1 VKTVIGSAINV
12 LRQTTGLQPPVR
24 KSETGPSM
32 IRLINVTKSF
42 DSQVVLRNMNL
53 DIPTGKIT
61 SIIGPSGEGK
71 SVLLKHMI
79 GLLRPDSGEVLA
91 DGEAISSMRGSNLN
105 RAREKF
111 GMLFQ
116 NAALFDSMTVY
127 ENVAFPLEEKTRLSP
142 TEIRTRVHEALAHV
156 GLKGIDKKY
165 PDMLSG
171 GMKKRVGLARALLL
185 DPKIILFDEPTTG
198 LDPIIC
204 RAIHQL
210 IKDTHRRFGYTA
222 VIVSHE
228 IPEIFEISDHVAML
242 YRGQIIEQGKPR
254 EIQLSSHPVVK
265 QFISGSLDGPI
276 RLIT

>member
-12 LRQTTGLQPPVR
+12 LRLTTGLQTAVR
-24 KSETGPSM
+24 KMETGPSM
-32 IRLINVTKSF
+32 IRLLNVTKSF
-42 DSQVVLRNMNL
+42 DSQVVLNNL
-53 DIPTGKIT
+53 SMEIPTGKIT

-79 GLLRPDSGEVLA
+79 GLLKPDSGEVVA
-91 DGEAISSMRGSNLN
+91 DGEVISSMRGSSLN
-105 RAREKF
+105 QAREKF

-116 NAALFDSMTVY
+116 NAALFDSMTVF
-127 ENVAFPLEEKTRLSP
+127 ENVAFPLEEKTRLTP
-142 TEIRTRVHEALAHV
+142 AEIRDRVHEALAHV

-185 DPKIILFDEPTTG
+185 NPKIILFDEPTTG

-204 RAIHQL
+204 RAIHRL

-228 IPEIFEISDHVAML
+228 IPEIFEISDQVAML

-254 EIQLSSHPVVK
+254 DIQHSSHPVVR

-276 RLIT
+276 RLVT